1 MTARIERE
9 REREAQATMRQGE
22 TRLPPYESS
31 SEDERGERNVGGQFG
46 CASGSSSSFAP
57 NVSGSAQKNYRQAL
71 VALYRTPLYEHHDFL
86 MVSAATRQLTLHF
99 FGLATKYCPW

>member
-46 CASGSSSSFAP
+46 CASGSSSSFARDACTTQ
-57 NVSGSAQKNYRQAL
+57 STA
-71 VALYRTPLYEHHDFL
+71 
-86 MVSAATRQLTLHF
+86 
-99 FGLATKYCPW
+99 